1 LTHRRAR
8 PVAAALLVLAAAV
21 TVGACSGGTRQ
32 PGGRHKIDLKVGLIV
47 PLSGSQQAVGLA
59 GQKAAN
65 LAVGQIRKAIGEV
78 KSDHSIT
85 LYSENYRSEP
95 QIAQQTADKLQ
106 KQGTSCFVGPW
117 TAADAP
123 GVVNE
128 VAVRH
133 KVLLITPAASGDSLF
148 TLQEPSRDEVNPY
161 LTRTAAPDR
170 LQGPALAQVVADS
183 IGGAKGKK
191 VSIGTYK
198 SIYGRDLTKS
208 FSDAWVKRGGKVAA
222 RVVYEPNLPDY
233 KKQAQ
238 ELVAPRP
245 DAFVFFDF
253 AETYTRLA
261 TELLKTHKWS
271 SAKSFATD
279 SLAISGFGQGG
290 GAIVEG
296 LRGVAPGAPRFGAD
310 ATAFQRLY
318 AAGGRPQFRQPFD
331 AQTFDAVV
339 LCYLSAVAAG
349 SNKGYRMARQ
359 VREVS
364 APPGTKYTWR
374 QLPDAIRALESG
386 KDIDYQ
392 GASGPIDM
400 DRLGNPTASFYDV
413 YRYENVRLATYGIV
427 SVPPAGDKVQTYPV
441 RFITPKIPGAAP
453 PAATGPTGATGA
465 SGASGAAGAKGTKSK
480 RKRRSPSGK

>member
-1 LTHRRAR
+1 LSRLKLR

-21 TVGACSGGTRQ
+21 TIGACSSDTRQ
-32 PGGRHKIDLKVGLIV
+32 SGGKHKIDLKVGAIV

-59 GQKAAN
+59 GEKSAK
-65 LAVGQIRKAIGEV
+65 LAVDQIRKAIGEV
-78 KSDHSIT
+78 KADHTIT
-85 LYSENYRSEP
+85 LISENYRSEP
-95 QIAQQTADKLQ
+95 QIAQQSAQKLQ
-106 KQGTSCFVGPW
+106 KQGVSCFVGPW
-117 TAADAP
+117 TVADTP

-128 VAVRH
+128 VAVHH
-133 KVLLITPAASGDSLF
+133 KVLLITPAASGDTLL
-148 TLQEPSRDEVNPY
+148 TLQEPRPGEVNPY

-191 VSIGTYK
+191 VSIGVYK
-198 SIYGRDLTKS
+198 SIYGNDLTKS
-208 FSDAWVKRGGKVAA
+208 FSDAWAKRGGKVAA
-222 RVVYEPNLPDY
+222 HVVYEPNLPDY
-233 KKQAQ
+233 KKPAQ
-238 ELVAPRP
+238 ELVAPKP

-271 SAKSFATD
+271 PAKSFATD

-296 LRGVAPGAPRFGAD
+296 LRGVAPSAPRFGAD

-331 AQTFDAVV
+331 AQAFDAVV

-359 VREVS
+359 VRDVS
-364 APPGTKYTWR
+364 GPPGTKYTWR
-374 QLPDAIRALESG
+374 QLPEAIRALESG
-386 KDIDYQ
+386 HDIDYQ

-400 DRLGNPTASFYDV
+400 DRLGNPTAAFYDV

-427 SVPPAGDKVQTYPV
+427 SVPPSGDKIQTYPI
-441 RFITPKIPGAAP
+441 RFITPRIPGATP

-465 SGASGAAGAKGTKSK
+465 SGASGAAGANANKPK
-480 RKRRSPSGK
+480 RKRSRKGK